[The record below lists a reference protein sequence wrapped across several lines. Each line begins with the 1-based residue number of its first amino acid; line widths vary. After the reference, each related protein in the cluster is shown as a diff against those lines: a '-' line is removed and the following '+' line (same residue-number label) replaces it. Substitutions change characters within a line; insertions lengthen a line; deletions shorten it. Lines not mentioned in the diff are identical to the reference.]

1 MCPKDRY
8 RLAYTSRLIRR
19 TSDASSAVEPAWEV
33 RSSIVKS
40 ADRDTGNT
48 ACRTYRPKV
57 ARTSLKNPHS
67 KSMALIYINLIGALL
82 VHLQ

>member
-1 MCPKDRY
+1 MCPKDSSK
-8 RLAYTSRLIRR
+8 LAYTSRLIRR

-57 ARTSLKNPHS
+57 ARTSLKNRNS